1 MVELLDMFWA
11 LIYIVSFLG
20 SLSFGYLILRFSI
33 PDIRIVPR
41 EAKLGLSGI
50 IGIILFALSMVV
62 SYFVGLNFLIFIP
75 LWTLIFTGLLEIK
88 HTAFGKKEVTVAIP
102 VFKMEVPPEPEK
114 KVQVRPRTT
123 PPRVL
128 EERQI
133 SERGAFFRESYSPE
147 EEKLI
152 VEKTEPIKQEA
163 PERPEIIPQEEQK
176 YVQSARERFRERLEQ
191 QRMEEEARKAREE
204 AMGVPEGKPIEQTRA
219 EESERRRRYSERRG
233 EMIEEV
239 KTDMFRASEKKERE
253 KYEKELFKESAP
265 TSELSI
271 EELGEGLDVE
281 DLEKIGSLDELGDLG
296 GIGSISDKDM
306 ETLAGIAK
314 GDLAGVSERE
324 KIPREKGLG
333 CPKCRSTKSTIV
345 YCPYCG
351 KGFCSNCSDKI
362 ERKGELVFY
371 GCPHCKKD
379 VIVKGEG

>member
-1 MVELLDMFWA
+1 MVELLDLFWG
-11 LIYIVSFLG
+11 LVYVISFLG

-50 IGIILFALSMVV
+50 IGIILFSLSMVV

-75 LWTLIFTGLLEIK
+75 LWTLVFTGLLEIK

-102 VFKMEVPPEPEK
+102 VVKMEVPPEPEK
-114 KVQVRPRTT
+114 KVQMRPRTT

-133 SERGAFFRESYSPE
+133 SERGAFMRESYSPH

-152 VEKTEPIKQEA
+152 VEKVEPIKQQE
-163 PERPEIIPQEEQK
+163 PERPEIVPQEEQK
-176 YVQSARERFRERLEQ
+176 YIQSARERFKERLEQ
-191 QRMEEEARKAREE
+191 QKMEEEARKAREE
-204 AMGVPEGKPIEQTRA
+204 AMGVPEGKPIESRA
-219 EESERRRRYSERRG
+219 EEGERRRRYTERRG

-253 KYEKELFKESAP
+253 RYEKELFKESAP
-265 TSELSI
+265 ASELSI

-296 GIGSISDKDM
+296 DIGSISDKDM

-333 CPKCRSTKSTIV
+333 CPNCGSTKSTIV

-379 VIVKGEG
+379 VIVKGEV

>member
-1 MVELLDMFWA
+1 MVELLDMLWG
-11 LIYIVSFLG
+11 LVYVISFLG
-20 SLSFGYLILRFSI
+20 SLSFGYLILRFNI

-50 IGIILFALSMVV
+50 IGIILFALSLVM
-62 SYFVGLNFLIFIP
+62 SYLIGLNFLIFIP
-75 LWTLIFTGLLEIK
+75 LWTLIFTGLFELK
-88 HTAFGKKEVTVAIP
+88 QMAFGRKEVTVAIP
-102 VFKMEVPPEPEK
+102 VVKMELPPEPEK
-114 KVQVRPRTT
+114 KVQMRPRAI

-128 EERQI
+128 DERQI
-133 SERGAFFRESYSPE
+133 SERGAFVRESYSPH

-152 VEKTEPIKQEA
+152 VERTEPIKQQS

-176 YVQSARERFRERLEQ
+176 YVQSARERFKERLEQ
-191 QRMEEEARKAREE
+191 QKMEEEARKARQE
-204 AMGVPEGKPIEQTRA
+204 AMGVPEGKPIESRA
-219 EESERRRRYSERRG
+219 EEGGRRRYAERRG

-239 KTDMFRASEKKERE
+239 KTDMFRASEKRERE
-253 KYEKELFKESAP
+253 KYEKELFSESAP
-265 TSELSI
+265 ASELSI

-281 DLEKIGSLDELGDLG
+281 DLEKIGSLDELGSLEEM
-296 GIGSISDKDM
+296 GSISDKDL

-314 GDLAGVSERE
+314 GDLAGVAERE
-324 KIPREKGLG
+324 RIPTEKGLS

>member
-1 MVELLDMFWA
+1 MVELLDVFWA
-11 LIYIVSFLG
+11 IVYIISFLG
-20 SLSFGYLILRFSI
+20 SLSFGYLVLRFNI

-50 IGIILFALSMVV
+50 IGIVIFALSLVI
-62 SYFVGLNFLIFIP
+62 SFLVGLNFLIFIP
-75 LWTLIFTGLLEIK
+75 IWTLIFTGLFELK
-88 HTAFGKKEVTVAIP
+88 QMVFAKKEVMVAIP
-102 VFKMEVPPEPEK
+102 VVKMEMPPEPEK
-114 KVQVRPRTT
+114 KVRMRPRTT

-128 EERQI
+128 EERKI
-133 SERGAFFRESYSPE
+133 SERGAFVRESYSPQ

-152 VEKTEPIKQEA
+152 VESSEPINQQES
-163 PERPEIIPQEEQK
+163 ERPEIVPQEEQK
-176 YVQSARERFRERLEQ
+176 YVQSARERFKERLEQ
-191 QRMEEEARKAREE
+191 QKMEEEATRARRE
-204 AMGVPEGKPIEQTRA
+204 AMGVPEGKSIEGRA
-219 EESERRRRYSERRG
+219 EEGERRKRYAERRG

-239 KTDMFRASEKKERE
+239 KTDMFRASEKKEKE

-265 TSELSI
+265 ASELSV

-281 DLEKIGSLDELGDLG
+281 DLEKIGSLDELGSLEG
-296 GIGSISDKDM
+296 MGSISDKDL

-314 GDLAGVSERE
+314 EGLAGVAEKER
-324 KIPREKGLG
+324 IPTEKGLS
-333 CPKCRSTKSTIV
+333 CPNCGSKKSTIV

-362 ERKGELVFY
+362 ERKGDLIFY

>member
-1 MVELLDMFWA
+1 MVELLDIFWA
-11 LIYIVSFLG
+11 LVYIISFLG
-20 SLSFGYLILRFSI
+20 SLSFGYLILRFNI

-50 IGIILFALSMVV
+50 IGIILFALSLAM
-62 SYFVGLNFLIFIP
+62 SYFIGLNFLIFIP
-75 LWTLIFTGLLEIK
+75 LWTLIFTGMFELK
-88 HTAFGKKEVTVAIP
+88 QMAFGRKEVTVAIP
-102 VFKMEVPPEPEK
+102 VAKMELPPEPEK
-114 KVQVRPRTT
+114 KVQMRSRTLS
-123 PPRVL
+123 PRVL
-128 EERQI
+128 DERQV
-133 SERGAFFRESYSPE
+133 SERGAFVRESYSPH
-147 EEKLI
+147 EEKML
-152 VEKTEPIKQEA
+152 VERTGPIKQES

-176 YVQSARERFRERLEQ
+176 YIQSAREKFKERLEQ
-191 QRMEEEARKAREE
+191 QKMEEEARKAGQE
-204 AMGVPEGKPIEQTRA
+204 AMGVPEGKSMEGRA
-219 EESERRRRYSERRG
+219 EEGGRRRYAERRG

-239 KTDMFRASEKKERE
+239 KTDMFRASDKKERE

-265 TSELSI
+265 ASELSI

-281 DLEKIGSLDELGDLG
+281 DLEKIGSLDELGGLEG
-296 GIGSISDKDM
+296 MGSISDKDM

-314 GDLAGVSERE
+314 GDLAGVAERE
-324 KIPREKGLG
+324 RIPTEKGLS

-379 VIVKGEG
+379 VIVKGES

>member
-1 MVELLDMFWA
+1 MVELLDIFWA
-11 LIYIVSFLG
+11 LVYIISFLG
-20 SLSFGYLILRFSI
+20 SLSFGYLILRFNI

-50 IGIILFALSMVV
+50 IGIVLFALSMVV

-75 LWTLIFTGLLEIK
+75 LWTLVFTGMFELK
-88 HTAFGKKEVTVAIP
+88 QMAFGRKEVTVAIP
-102 VFKMEVPPEPEK
+102 VVKMELPPEPEK
-114 KVQVRPRTT
+114 KVQMRARAI

-128 EERQI
+128 DERQI
-133 SERGAFFRESYSPE
+133 SERGAFVRESYSPH
-147 EEKLI
+147 EEKMI
-152 VEKTEPIKQEA
+152 VERSEPIKQES

-176 YVQSARERFRERLEQ
+176 YVQSARERFKERLEQ
-191 QRMEEEARKAREE
+191 QKMEEEARKARQE
-204 AMGVPEGKPIEQTRA
+204 AMGVPEGKSMESRA
-219 EESERRRRYSERRG
+219 DEGGRRRYAERRG

-239 KTDMFRASEKKERE
+239 KTDMFRASDKKERE

-265 TSELSI
+265 ASELSI

-281 DLEKIGSLDELGDLG
+281 DLEKIGSLDELGSLDG
-296 GIGSISDKDM
+296 MGNISDKDL

-314 GDLAGVSERE
+314 GDLAGVAERE
-324 KIPREKGLG
+324 RIPTEKGLS

-379 VIVKGEG
+379 VIVRGES